1 MLMKLKCLNLL
12 LFVFFVFCSCTSE
25 TVSEMCFNCKD
36 GKEAVLDDEKEAI
49 LKYVRS
55 NHPALARSG
64 DIRLLP
70 YVVSN
75 GPVVYS
81 VNYLNEC

>member
-1 MLMKLKCLNLL
+1 MKLKCLNFL

-25 TVSEMCFNCKD
+25 TVSEMSLNCKD
-36 GKEAVLDDEKEAI
+36 GKEAVLDGEKEAI

-55 NHPALARSG
+55 NHPALTRSG

-70 YVVSN
+70 YVVDN
-75 GPVVYS
+75 DTVMYS
-81 VNYLNEC
+81 LVI

>member
-1 MLMKLKCLNLL
+1 MKLKCLNLL
-12 LFVFFVFCSCTSE
+12 LFVFFVLCSCTTE
-25 TVSEMCFNCKD
+25 TVSEMCLNCND
-36 GKEAVLDDEKEAI
+36 EKEMVLDVEKEAI

-55 NHPALARSG
+55 NHPALTRSG

>member
-1 MLMKLKCLNLL
+1 MSL
-12 LFVFFVFCSCTSE
+12 
-25 TVSEMCFNCKD
+25 NCKD
-36 GKEAVLDDEKEAI
+36 GKEAFLDGEKEAI
-49 LKYVRS
+49 LKYVRA
-55 NHPALARSG
+55 NHRALTRSG

-81 VNYLNEC
+81 VIYLNEC